1 LEGWGGVGVSN
12 QKKKLLLG
20 GGYGYILEQHH
31 KMQTLEFKT
40 QTKAVYFI
48 TVNYHCGKTPEKQL
62 EKQGPSQ
69 KLVYDQRVNSD
80 PFRELI
86 NLQALFMKKGPR
98 YLNFL

>member
-1 LEGWGGVGVSN
+1 MGWGGGFKP
-12 QKKKLLLG
+12 KKTLLLG
-20 GGYGYILEQHH
+20 GGYGYIPEQHH

-40 QTKAVYFI
+40 QTKVVYFI
-48 TVNYHCGKTPEKQL
+48 TVNYHCDKTPEKQL
-62 EKQGPSQ
+62 EKQGPFQ